1 MHNNSPHDSEQAD
14 IRRTAS
20 GAIDTEYYS
29 HRARAERSDF
39 LRAVLSCMAYCGWHA
54 WGCIKKI
61 MEGQTARQQL
71 SALSAREIKD
81 IGLAHSDIDAIAS
94 GAYAT
99 DETRCVRS
107 RDRLR
112 KCA

>member
-1 MHNNSPHDSEQAD
+1 MHNNSPHDSQQTE

-20 GAIDTEYYS
+20 GAIDTDYY
-29 HRARAERSDF
+29 HRRARAERSDF
-39 LRAVLSCMAYCGWHA
+39 LRAVLSCIACCGWRA

-61 MEGQTARQQL
+61 MEGQSARQQL
-71 SALSAREIKD
+71 SVLSARELKD
-81 IGLAHSDIDAIAS
+81 IGLARSDIDAIAS

-107 RDRLR
+107 RERLR
-112 KCA
+112 NCA